1 MSSTLQLIQNAR
13 ITKLSV
19 IKNLRFPITL
29 CQYQVVYNRFYYTAT
44 FSTCHKAF
52 NSKEVKVVNLTVI
65 IWLSYK
71 KHKTRSILSH
81 VSVTDNFHLIQYFI
95 KLFVIKL
102 AEYEIQQVFTIL
114 VNQMAKADQSR
125 TTEALQGKWG
135 EIKWRENSQQNTKHV
150 SYFHLLKMET
160 AVAPER

>member
-29 CQYQVVYNRFYYTAT
+29 CQYQVVYNRLYYTAT

-81 VSVTDNFHLIQYFI
+81 VTVTDNFHLIQYFI
-95 KLFVIKL
+95 KLFLIKL

-114 VNQMAKADQSR
+114 VNRMAKADQSR